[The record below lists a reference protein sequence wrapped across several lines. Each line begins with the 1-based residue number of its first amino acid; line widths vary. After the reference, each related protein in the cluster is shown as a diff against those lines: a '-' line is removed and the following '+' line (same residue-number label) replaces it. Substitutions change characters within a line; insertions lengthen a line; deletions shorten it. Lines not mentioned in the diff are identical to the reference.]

1 MVGGRTTPDRAALRQ
16 HNLTQ
21 LVDICLFCQEKG
33 IPYTVMPGLC
43 IPEISPDRFEE
54 SIRQYNLFFPLHGIQ
69 LIDDPQGQTM
79 SPVKQLHDI
88 LSLPKEEIQFRA
100 LPFLYLCAMLVVSA
114 DPAQSH
120 PWAKFEDFLSL
131 VEEFVGVFSEK
142 ELRIAMVVLG
152 DFRAQHLDLF
162 DADGLD
168 LIKSIEN
175 NFARRKKK
183 RPKTADDAIR
193 IAFNGSSDLAMLNAA
208 VVRDGKEM
216 DGEVLDIWFG
226 SNDKKLLK
234 FLVELFCYRVIV
246 PGETGMFAEVSYPK
260 GFDVAM
266 LVYEA
271 KLFARKVSM
280 SDNRQIA
287 RLDSDLWVIRVKQF
301 LQVLHSAFQVNAAT

>member
-1 MVGGRTTPDRAALRQ
+1 
-16 HNLTQ
+16 
-21 LVDICLFCQEKG
+21 
-33 IPYTVMPGLC
+33 
-43 IPEISPDRFEE
+43 
-54 SIRQYNLFFPLHGIQ
+54 
-69 LIDDPQGQTM
+69 M

>member
-1 MVGGRTTPDRAALRQ
+1 
-16 HNLTQ
+16 
-21 LVDICLFCQEKG
+21 
-33 IPYTVMPGLC
+33 
-43 IPEISPDRFEE
+43 
-54 SIRQYNLFFPLHGIQ
+54 
-69 LIDDPQGQTM
+69 
-79 SPVKQLHDI
+79 
-88 LSLPKEEIQFRA
+88 
-100 LPFLYLCAMLVVSA
+100 
-114 DPAQSH
+114 
-120 PWAKFEDFLSL
+120 
-131 VEEFVGVFSEK
+131 
-142 ELRIAMVVLG
+142 MVVLG